1 MPEGEKRICFLQGIR
16 EDPTK
21 KILVLS
27 IKGENIWPGISRIKM
42 FLFKKTKKNT
52 HKENGSQSQEAWN
65 FKQSITNVVLM
76 HQLVKDTEEI
86 KIKL

>member
-42 FLFKKTKKNT
+42 FLFKKTKKKHT
-52 HKENGSQSQEAWN
+52 QRKWISEPRSLE
-65 FKQSITNVVLM
+65 F
-76 HQLVKDTEEI
+76 
-86 KIKL
+86 